1 MPRPPDSAHPRG
13 PPGCHCS
20 HKNSFL
26 YLLNKISESSLGGHR
41 ANTFLWKGP
50 AFFHLLSGTDRTGV
64 HLGTRRAASA
74 LKAPRSPA
82 SRRLGPPALAA
93 ESRVPAAAR
102 SLGGLCA
109 LPSPDTGSLGPHG
122 PHGPPEPPT
131 RGSSMQALLR
141 AAFRPRRPH
150 TRLLWTPCHHHCSSE
165 TQEQAEPGRAAGLRE
180 PQRPRAEERAA
191 MSPWRRSHVAM
202 ETQLDHATQAGVVP
216 LAQLR

>member
-82 SRRLGPPALAA
+82 SRRLGPPRLQQRAVSPRQHGRWEA
-93 ESRVPAAAR
+93 SAR
-102 SLGGLCA
+102 S
-109 LPSPDTGSLGPHG
+109 PRQ
-122 PHGPPEPPT
+122 T
-131 RGSSMQALLR
+131 RGAWGPTGPTG
-141 AAFRPRRPH
+141 PR
-150 TRLLWTPCHHHCSSE
+150 S
-165 TQEQAEPGRAAGLRE
+165 
-180 PQRPRAEERAA
+180 RPRAAPPCRPCSGLPSALADLTPGCSGLLVIITAARKPGNKLNPAAPRAFVSRSERGRRSAQPCCHGDAA
-191 MSPWRRSHVAM
+191 ASPWRRSW
-202 ETQLDHATQAGVVP
+202 TTPRRLGWS
-216 LAQLR
+216 RSRS

>member
-1 MPRPPDSAHPRG
+1 MLTLSFGKGRPSYISSRAPTGLGASGDAKGHLS
-13 PPGCHCS
+13 
-20 HKNSFL
+20 
-26 YLLNKISESSLGGHR
+26 SESPPEPCV
-41 ANTFLWKGP
+41 P
-50 AFFHLLSGTDRTGV
+50 A
-64 HLGTRRAASA
+64 
-74 LKAPRSPA
+74 P
-82 SRRLGPPALAA
+82 GPPALAA

-109 LPSPDTGSLGPHG
+109 LPWPDTGSLGPHG

-165 TQEQAEPGRAAGLRE
+165 TREQAEPGRAAGLRE
-180 PQRPRAEERAA
+180 PQRTRAEERAA